1 MPNTIGLEGLDQ
13 FGTLDSLPY
22 SLDNNWTDEGICG
35 PWTLEQID
43 QFNTNLD
50 AIELSFDSASW
61 DTACIKLQV
70 GISFTGTGNLSVV
83 LPDFVFAEAAIT
95 GTGTLTASADLVA
108 PELASASFAG
118 SGNLS
123 ASGTVIVPVS
133 GAITGEGSLSASADF
148 VLPEQVQALFTGTG
162 TLNATA
168 NIVEPVS
175 VQASFSGIGSLDG
188 SISVTYNTNEA
199 AFSGTG
205 SFVVG
210 FSNVFDVSAFI
221 RGSTNVSAKLYIY
234 GEEWSLVADEA
245 NTWTIVSPET
255 NTWTE
260 VQPGNNVWRLRA

>member
-35 PWTLEQID
+35 PFTLEGLD
-43 QFNTNLD
+43 QFSGNIDALPFSLD
-50 AIELSFDSASW
+50 STVW
-61 DTACIKLQV
+61 NTACIKLEQNV
-70 GISFTGTGNLSVV
+70 SFTGTGNLTVL
-83 LPDFVFAEAAIT
+83 LPDFIFAEAAIT
-95 GTGTLTASADLVA
+95 GTGSLTASADFVS

-118 SGNLS
+118 
-123 ASGTVIVPVS
+123 
-133 GAITGEGSLSASADF
+133 
-148 VLPEQVQALFTGTG
+148 TG
-162 TLNATA
+162 TLTATA
-168 NIVEPVS
+168 IIVEPIS
-175 VQASFSGIGSLDG
+175 AQAAFSGVGSLDG
-188 SISVTYNTNEA
+188 YISVTYANSA

-205 SFVVG
+205 SLEID
-210 FSNVFDVSAFI
+210 FSSVIDVSAFI

-234 GEEWSLVADEA
+234 GEEWSVVADEA